1 LIRTPSSPFRS
12 VGQTQLLGKADPEED
27 PGALQDTRTWPASRR
42 TRDDRVPGAI
52 ASYGVAT
59 TRAAKERAA
68 MVVEE
73 NIFETGCVE
82 RGE

>member
-1 LIRTPSSPFRS
+1 LMMTHREEVDQDAVVAVQ
-12 VGQTQLLGKADPEED
+12 VGRAD

-42 TRDDRVPGAI
+42 TRDERVPGAI

-68 MVVEE
+68 TMVEE
-73 NIFETGCVE
+73 NIFETWCVE